1 MGVAQG
7 ATVHIAN
14 TSFNGNIGTP
24 TISNGGKIV
33 WTCQLGFYKPQTGD
47 YGWGSV
53 EGAAYSSDQLCDPSP
68 SHQKH

>member
-33 WTCQLGFYKPQTGD
+33 WTCQLGYYKQQSGD
-47 YGWGSV
+47 YGTGRRV
-53 EGAAYSSDQLCDPSP
+53 NGIIGACKHPSI
-68 SHQKH
+68 